1 LGNAHFFNQI
11 NKNKMEKDEMIKII
25 RTCKEKGTKEEVSF
39 DYAVEKL
46 NGYWND
52 IENLLIQGDEL
63 FTPFATYQLKK

>member
-1 LGNAHFFNQI
+1 
-11 NKNKMEKDEMIKII
+11 METQEKMIKII

-52 IENLLIQGDEL
+52 IENLLIQGEEL